1 MFQKSDSFRIRSR
14 KGDNPDVG
22 ESREESSRGRGKRN
36 CKQDLYYVKRFI
48 FSIKGKN
55 GLN

>member
-1 MFQKSDSFRIRSR
+1 MLER
-14 KGDNPDVG
+14 VG
-22 ESREESSRGRGKRN
+22 KNLVGVEGKKN